1 MVKNSK
7 ITIKK
12 IDNQGRVLLPVGF
25 RKKIYSGVAYL
36 IEHNDKLEILPA
48 DADLTK
54 YFDSVEVDV
63 SNFEDYHELRRE
75 LREVYGH

>member
-12 IDNQGRVLLPVGF
+12 IDNQGRVLLPVSF
-25 RKKIYSGVAYL
+25 RKKIKSGVVYL

-75 LREVYGH
+75 LREVYRH

>member
-1 MVKNSK
+1 
-7 ITIKK
+7 
-12 IDNQGRVLLPVGF
+12 
-25 RKKIYSGVAYL
+25 L